1 MQRKVSAALSLL
13 LSFIMLFLP
22 VIPVCTAFAESA
34 CACENTPIIYIRGMV
49 DIVKHDPIKGDYT
62 VFDDA
67 DYVSQILETCIPSF
81 AKGVLT
87 NDWDEYCEKVLD
99 ILLPAFDGFAP
110 NLDGSIPAES
120 ADPWA
125 WKASDI
131 SAEHNAATTYVYRID
146 SRRSPLDL
154 ADDLNTFI
162 ETVKAKT
169 GHDKVILYARSMGP
183 TLLYAYLAK
192 YQRPVEYA
200 GVERVLLT
208 MSTAPSSSYAEA
220 AFGGTAHIDAESADR
235 YLTQNM
241 SVLQEALGQE
251 TMEKL
256 NGAVEMLQTHYGIS
270 ITSELL
276 NRLYQ
281 QLKDK
286 LIAKFIKAYYGLHL
300 GFLACID
307 QNLDQA
313 LDYIFAEEGDDV
325 KYRYFIEKA
334 KAYHENVQKNVIP
347 MLQEIKAQGKDVYV
361 LADYGYQQ
369 VPIGA
374 DTNLI
379 GDKTVGVKQQS
390 FGATCATVDGT
401 LEASYIAKRTEAGF
415 GKYLSPDKKIDSS
428 TALFPDSTWFVN
440 NNNHNWPDQLINFE
454 MKLLRESNATIDS
467 FDDYPQFLNYDPD
480 AASLVPA
487 QETNANDVNW
497 NQQSKKS
504 FLQSIRD
511 FFEKIINFFKSLFQ
525 SIHTGCL
532 FLNASC

>member
-1 MQRKVSAALSLL
+1 MKRKISASLSLL

-22 VIPVCTAFAESA
+22 ICTAFAENA
-34 CACENTPIIYIRGMV
+34 CNCENTPIIYIRGMV
-49 DIVKHDPIKGDYT
+49 DIVKHDPEKGDYQ
-62 VFDDA
+62 VFDDG
-67 DYVSQILETCIPSF
+67 DYVSQIVETCIPSF

-87 NDWDEYCEKVLD
+87 NNWDEYCEKVLD

-120 ADPWA
+120 ANPWT
-125 WKASDI
+125 WKESDI
-131 SAEHNAATTYVYRID
+131 SAAHNAATTYVYRID
-146 SRRSPLDL
+146 SRVSPLDL

-183 TLLYAYLAK
+183 TILYAYLAK
-192 YQRPVEYA
+192 YQRPIEYA

-220 AFGGTAHIDAESADR
+220 AFGGTVHLDAESANR

-241 SVLQEALGQE
+241 SVLQETLGEE

-256 NGAVEMLQTHYGIS
+256 NGAVEILQSRYGIS
-270 ITSELL
+270 ITSALL
-276 NRLYQ
+276 NRLYL

-286 LIAKFIKAYYGLHL
+286 LIAKIIKAYYGLQL

-325 KYRYFIEKA
+325 KYQYFIEKA
-334 KAYHENVQKNVIP
+334 RTYHENVQKDVVP

-369 VPIGA
+369 VPIGT

-401 LEASYIAKRTEAGF
+401 LDASYIAKRTDAGF
-415 GKYLSPDKKIDSS
+415 GKYISPDKKIDSS
-428 TALFPDSTWFVN
+428 TALFPDATWFVN
-440 NNNHNWPDQLINFE
+440 NNNHNWPDQLVNFE
-454 MKLLRESNATIDS
+454 MKLLREENATIDS
-467 FDDYPQFLNYDPD
+467 FVDYPQFLNYDPD
-480 AASLVPA
+480 AAKLVPA
-487 QETNANDVNW
+487 KETNANDINW
-497 NQQSKKS
+497 NTQSKKS

-511 FFEKIINFFKSLFQ
+511 FFAKIIRFLKSLFQ
-525 SIHTGCL
+525 EIYIG
-532 FLNASC
+532 